1 MSTLLWESFG
11 AIRAA
16 LPGQT
21 CILLLTCLA
30 LLGWYSVAPFRFF
43 KRLGIPG
50 PMPLPFIGTFFHYRK
65 GLFNFDVECYKK
77 YGNIWGI
84 FDGRKPVLC
93 IMEPDLIKTIL
104 IKEFYTVFTNRRDF
118 GLNGPFEESVLLVQ
132 DERWKRIRSVLSPV
146 FTTGR
151 LKEMCPIIK
160 RYTQNLVKHAES
172 KSKLNGVDMKDVFGS
187 YSMDVVTST
196 SFSVDI
202 DTINN
207 PKDPFVTNVKKL
219 VDFSFFDPVILLVI
233 LFPFVIPILEKLN
246 YSFMPREVNAF
257 FMAVVSQMK
266 AKRQKGVHTDRVDF
280 LQMMVDSQVTG
291 TISEQKNDGENS
303 TYKALTDTEILA
315 QGFTFIFAG
324 YETTSNTLSYV
335 AYSLAVHPD
344 VQKKLQ
350 QEIDEAFP
358 NKAPPTYDGVMYLE
372 YLEMVICETL
382 RLYPPAPRL
391 ERICKKDVK
400 LNGVTIPKDTVV
412 VIPAYALH
420 RDPKYWPEPE
430 EFRPERFSKEARETL
445 NPAVYLPFGMGPRN
459 CIGMRFAQLM
469 MKMALVSLLQNL
481 TLVPCAETPIPLELN
496 VKGPMHPKKPIILK
510 FVPREDVDSQE

>member
-1 MSTLLWESFG
+1 M
-11 AIRAA
+11 
-16 LPGQT
+16 
-21 CILLLTCLA
+21 
-30 LLGWYSVAPFRFF
+30 
-43 KRLGIPG
+43 
-50 PMPLPFIGTFFHYRK
+50 
-65 GLFNFDVECYKK
+65 
-77 YGNIWGI
+77 
-84 FDGRKPVLC
+84 
-93 IMEPDLIKTIL
+93 
-104 IKEFYTVFTNRRDF
+104 
-118 GLNGPFEESVLLVQ
+118 
-132 DERWKRIRSVLSPV
+132 
-146 FTTGR
+146 
-151 LKEMCPIIK
+151 
-160 RYTQNLVKHAES
+160 
-172 KSKLNGVDMKDVFGS
+172 FGS

-233 LFPFVIPILEKLN
+233 LFPFFIPILEKMN
-246 YSFMPREVNAF
+246 YSFMPREVNDF
-257 FMAVVSQMK
+257 FMTVVSKMK

-291 TISEQKNDGENS
+291 TISKQENDGENS
-303 TYKALTDTEILA
+303 TYKVLTDTEILA
-315 QGFTFIFAG
+315 QAFTFIFAG
-324 YETTSNTLSYV
+324 YETSSNTLSYV

-358 NKAPPTYDGVMYLE
+358 NKAPPTYDGVMHLE

-400 LNGVTIPKDTVV
+400 LNGVTIPKDTVI

-469 MKMALVSLLQNL
+469 MKMALVSLLQHL

-510 FVPREDVDSQE
+510 FLPREDVD